1 LVLLIVV
8 KALEDALPVKQCR
21 AQAGRAALCSHL
33 LLFQQYPANLTSGL
47 RVCLSQGCD
56 LTVMKETF
64 KPLNRVLRSSNPL
77 KEMFSAPL
85 MSAELKCYVF
95 NEFIQRI
102 P

>member
-1 LVLLIVV
+1 MV
-8 KALEDALPVKQCR
+8 KALEDALPAKQFR